1 MTSYRIKGPWRGQLA
16 IVPRPRGG
24 EWLEDE
30 VRAWKDDGVDLVVSL
45 LTVDELE
52 ELDLTHEADLS
63 RANGLQF
70 CEFPIPDLG
79 VPYSLAAAQE
89 VIDKLNASL
98 AAGKKVAIH
107 CRQGI
112 GRSGLIATSLL
123 VVAGVDPETAFREVS
138 AARGLPVPETSEQS
152 DWVLALSR
160 ECGAPA
166 LRR

>member
-1 MTSYRIKGPWRGQLA
+1 VTSYQTKGPWRGQLA

-30 VRAWKDDGVDLVVSL
+30 VRAWKDDGFDLVVSL
-45 LTVDELE
+45 LTGDELR
-52 ELDLTHEADLS
+52 ELDLTREAELS
-63 RANGLQF
+63 RAHGLQF

-89 VIDKLNASL
+89 LIDKLNASL

-112 GRSGLIATSLL
+112 GRSGLIAASLL
-123 VVAGVDPETAFREVS
+123 AVSGVDPETAFREVS
-138 AARGLPVPETSEQS
+138 AARGLPVPETSEQR
-152 DWVLALSR
+152 DWVMALSR
-160 ECGAPA
+160 ECGASA